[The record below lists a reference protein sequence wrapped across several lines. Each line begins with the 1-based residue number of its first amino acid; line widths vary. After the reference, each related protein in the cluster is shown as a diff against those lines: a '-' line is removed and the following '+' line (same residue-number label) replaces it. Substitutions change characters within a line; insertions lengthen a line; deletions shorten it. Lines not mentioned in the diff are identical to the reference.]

1 VYNPNRL
8 AGSPTGTGTHICTN
22 AGGSHNESL
31 LPFSPHLSLE
41 VGQSNAAS
49 CDTERTAYHHRK
61 KKEFVSQT
69 PSAHQST
76 GRTCTGLASIKLI
89 IISIT
94 MKQSGSKNMNTS
106 IKEIN

>member
-1 VYNPNRL
+1 MLQVAIRK
-8 AGSPTGTGTHICTN
+8 G
-22 AGGSHNESL
+22 L
-31 LPFSPHLSLE
+31 LIII
-41 VGQSNAAS
+41 G
-49 CDTERTAYHHRK
+49 

-69 PSAHQST
+69 SSAHQST